1 MYIILIVDVK
11 LQYFLTQILLEVVVS
26 YNCFTFLLCFR
37 SILTFFDAK
46 IEAVPDFAIF
56 RFVKYFLPGTY

>member
-1 MYIILIVDVK
+1 MV
-11 LQYFLTQILLEVVVS
+11 QEVVVS

-46 IEAVPDFAIF
+46 IEAVPDFAIL
-56 RFVKYFLPGTY
+56 RFARYSARRLFIDIIGGIVCKLRPVG